1 VFKLVFN
8 LKLET
13 NLFL

>member
-1 VFKLVFN
+1 M
-8 LKLET
+8 ET